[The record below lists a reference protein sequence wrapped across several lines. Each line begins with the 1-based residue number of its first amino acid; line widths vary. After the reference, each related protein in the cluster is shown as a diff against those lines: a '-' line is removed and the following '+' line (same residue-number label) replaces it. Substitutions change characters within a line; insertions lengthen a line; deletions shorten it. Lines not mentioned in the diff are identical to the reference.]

1 MLITKVTTMKLFQ
14 GFVHDNANSL
24 YLYIVI
30 LFANIDYRGLL
41 DYCLKALL
49 GGLIWFA
56 YKVIGEYYIIK
67 IRKEQKEK
75 HKQEQQSQ
83 QHKKQ

>member
-1 MLITKVTTMKLFQ
+1 MLIIFTETMKLFQ
-14 GFVHDNANSL
+14 GIVQDNINSL

-49 GGLIWFA
+49 GGLIWFG
-56 YKVIGEYYIIK
+56 YKIIGEYYL
-67 IRKEQKEK
+67 IRLRKTQKEK
-75 HKQEQQSQ
+75 HKQQHQQP
-83 QHKKQ
+83 KQ

>member
-1 MLITKVTTMKLFQ
+1 MLITKVTKMKLFQ
-14 GFVHDNANSL
+14 GIVQENISGMFL
-24 YLYIVI
+24 YLVI
-30 LFANIDYRGLL
+30 LFANIDYKGLL

-49 GGLIWFA
+49 GGLIWFG

-67 IRKEQKEK
+67 IRKDQKEK
-75 HKQEQQSQ
+75 QKQQQQSQ